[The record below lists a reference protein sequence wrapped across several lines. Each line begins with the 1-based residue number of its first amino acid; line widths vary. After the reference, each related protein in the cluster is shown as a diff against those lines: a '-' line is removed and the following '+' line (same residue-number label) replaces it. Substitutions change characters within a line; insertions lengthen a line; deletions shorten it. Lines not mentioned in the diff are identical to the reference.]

1 MELLLHR
8 KYKKPTYT
16 IGTLSVNGNYFCDT
30 LEDRVRDLVTERK
43 VKGSTAIPAGRYRVV
58 LNWSPRFGNVLPL
71 LLNVPYFEGIR
82 IHSGNKVI
90 DTDGCILVGRN
101 TIPGMLTDSKT
112 TKDKLMQILIS
123 ANNRKE
129 EIWINIE

>member
-1 MELLLHR
+1 MELLLQR
-8 KYKKPTYT
+8 KYKNQTYT
-16 IGTLSVNGNYFCDT
+16 IGPLSVNGAYFCDT
-30 LEDRVRDLVTERK
+30 LENPVRDLTKEK
-43 VKGSTAIPAGRYRVV
+43 KIKGNTAIPAGRYRVV
-58 LNWSPRFGNVLPL
+58 LNWSPRFGKVLPL
-71 LLNVPYFEGIR
+71 LLNVPHFEGIR

-101 TIPGMLTDSKT
+101 TIQGMIIDSKI

-123 ANNRKE
+123 ANNRQE

>member
-1 MELLLHR
+1 MQLTLHR
-8 KYKKPTYT
+8 KYKKPTHT
-16 IGTLSVNGNYFCDT
+16 IGTLSVDGAYFCDT
-30 LEDRVRDLVTERK
+30 LENPVRDLTKEK
-43 VKGSTAIPAGRYRVV
+43 KIKGNTAIPAGRYRVV
-58 LNWSPRFGNVLPL
+58 LNWSPRFGRVLPL
-71 LLNVPYFEGIR
+71 LLNVPHFEGIR

>member
-1 MELLLHR
+1 MELLLQR
-8 KYKKPTYT
+8 KYKKQTYT
-16 IGTLSVNGNYFCDT
+16 IGTLSVNGAYFCDT
-30 LEDRVRDLVTERK
+30 LENPVRDLTKEK
-43 VKGSTAIPAGRYRVV
+43 KIKGNTAIPAGRYRVV
-58 LNWSPRFGNVLPL
+58 LNWSPRFGKVLPL
-71 LLNVPYFEGIR
+71 LLNVPHFEGIR

-101 TIPGMLTDSKT
+101 TIQGMLIDSKI

-123 ANNRKE
+123 ANNRQE